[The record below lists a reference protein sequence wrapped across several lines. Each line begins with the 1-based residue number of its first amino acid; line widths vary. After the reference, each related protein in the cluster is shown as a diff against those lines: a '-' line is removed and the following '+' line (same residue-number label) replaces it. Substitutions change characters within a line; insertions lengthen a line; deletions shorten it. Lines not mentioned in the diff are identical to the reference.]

1 MAATAMAVAPT
12 DFLLRPKSAYAAV
25 CNCSGQGCP
34 CGSACCDGYTEFCC
48 TLTGQNGCPPGTV
61 AGGWWKV
68 DGSGFC
74 GGAPRYYVD
83 CNAQCGGCGCRGGI
97 CDGSCSGTPCGCA
110 HGDCNHRKAG
120 CTRFRYGQC
129 NQHVACLGP
138 IVCRMVTCTPPW
150 LVDGSCTT
158 ASRTDNRTANH
169 TAPCLDLPFG
179 SFDGVVDVGGGM
191 RVHGWAIDPSRDEVH
206 AHIYVDQKPVVS
218 VRADR
223 SRPDVA
229 AAYPA
234 FGDSHGFEALIPC
247 EPGRHVVCVL
257 AYDTGSGSSKFLAFT
272 TVELS
277 GPRGNLDLVES
288 PAPGRL
294 RVVGW
299 ADDRF
304 APGQV
309 AQLRLIVD
317 GQRVASFASGI
328 GRPDVAAAHPG
339 AFPSAGF
346 DASFDAAP
354 GRHLVCVEI
363 VYRSGFSAL
372 IGCREVVVG

>member
-1 MAATAMAVAPT
+1 MMPPEELALAAR
-12 DFLLRPKSAYAAV
+12 LSRYR
-25 CNCSGQGCP
+25 
-34 CGSACCDGYTEFCC
+34 
-48 TLTGQNGCPPGTV
+48 
-61 AGGWWKV
+61 
-68 DGSGFC
+68 GF
-74 GGAPRYYVD
+74 
-83 CNAQCGGCGCRGGI
+83 
-97 CDGSCSGTPCGCA
+97 
-110 HGDCNHRKAG
+110 
-120 CTRFRYGQC
+120 
-129 NQHVACLGP
+129 
-138 IVCRMVTCTPPW
+138 
-150 LVDGSCTT
+150 
-158 ASRTDNRTANH
+158 
-169 TAPCLDLPFG
+169 
-179 SFDGVVDVGGGM
+179 
-191 RVHGWAIDPSRDEVH
+191 
-206 AHIYVDQKPVVS
+206 S
-218 VRADR
+218 V
-223 SRPDVA
+223 
-229 AAYPA
+229 
-234 FGDSHGFEALIPC
+234 
-247 EPGRHVVCVL
+247 
-257 AYDTGSGSSKFLAFT
+257 TGSGSSKFLAFT